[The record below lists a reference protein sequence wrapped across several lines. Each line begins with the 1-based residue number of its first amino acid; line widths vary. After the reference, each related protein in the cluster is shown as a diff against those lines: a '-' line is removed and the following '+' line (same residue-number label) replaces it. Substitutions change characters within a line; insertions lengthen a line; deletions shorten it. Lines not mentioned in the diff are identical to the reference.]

1 MQPWNGYSFF
11 HCYVHTSII
20 AIATVG
26 FDQLAQIRYLERYTK
41 IVTRK
46 RVVIF
51 FINIGIQSVFQAVPF
66 LFRSQYNSLGTSR
79 KAAEAIDILIVPFI
93 AFVYL
98 Y

>member
-11 HCYVHTSII
+11 QCYVHTSII

-46 RVVIF
+46 RVVT
-51 FINIGIQSVFQAVPF
+51 F
-66 LFRSQYNSLGTSR
+66 LST
-79 KAAEAIDILIVPFI
+79 
-93 AFVYL
+93 
-98 Y
+98 